1 MEDFNNLEEIK
12 LNSEE
17 IFDGH
22 VVHLFKDTVRL
33 PNGNTGTRET
43 IRHVGAVAIVP
54 MTDDGKVIVERQ
66 FRYPMGQVITEIPAG
81 KLDSKTEDRLSA
93 AKRELEEETGYKL
106 LKRELLDKGANKVLG
121 KIKKWGL
128 GGVSLESLS
137 QIAYSDCSTE
147 TTEYMTKG
155 YMAKDV
161 TEIIGKFKENY
172 KVAGEDANAYAAAAS
187 DIVFNTP
194 SVSAQERIFKYDIP
208 FYQIVFKGYVP
219 LTCESLNLSS
229 NPKRELLTAVE
240 AGSGLNY
247 TLISKYYNEFI
258 DYHGYLFFGSQYSDI
273 ADSIIATSNE
283 LADYYKAINGSE
295 IVSHT
300 VLDSGLRETVYANG
314 VKAYVNYTDASI
326 AAPNGDTV
334 ESYGYVWEK

>member
-1 MEDFNNLEEIK
+1 M
-12 LNSEE
+12 
-17 IFDGH
+17 
-22 VVHLFKDTVRL
+22 
-33 PNGNTGTRET
+33 
-43 IRHVGAVAIVP
+43 
-54 MTDDGKVIVERQ
+54 
-66 FRYPMGQVITEIPAG
+66 
-81 KLDSKTEDRLSA
+81 
-93 AKRELEEETGYKL
+93 
-106 LKRELLDKGANKVLG
+106 
-121 KIKKWGL
+121 
-128 GGVSLESLS
+128 
-137 QIAYSDCSTE
+137 YS
-147 TTEYMTKG
+147 
-155 YMAKDV
+155 
-161 TEIIGKFKENY
+161 
-172 KVAGEDANAYAAAAS
+172 
-187 DIVFNTP
+187 P

-314 VKAYVNYTDASI
+314 VKAYVNYTDVSI